1 MKRACAFTREIGSL
15 PMRPIQGTGAS
26 GGGVLEQYQNNI
38 VNQWIIVA
46 RSKQHTWAVAPVIG
60 RKETKPLRLD
70 GLRFLSATTQRRRS
84 SSKPL

>member
-1 MKRACAFTREIGSL
+1 
-15 PMRPIQGTGAS
+15 MRPIQGTGAS

-60 RKETKPLRLD
+60 RKETKPLRMV
-70 GLRFLSATTQRRRS
+70 
-84 SSKPL
+84 